1 VNLPH
6 LNISDPS
13 FSTRSVE
20 IKKARDHSFCA
31 TTPFGLAILRYK
43 EVGQLLRDRR
53 LRQGSY
59 AWPEKNKLTG
69 SFGDFWK
76 RSVIGQEGDYH
87 RKLRDILVPSLSQD
101 FIFSLTPKFEE
112 IANSLCRNLKK
123 KKSCEFMN
131 EFARPFAGQA
141 MCILLGLNKTDWKMI
156 SQDASDLG
164 LAMGVNCKLHEN
176 IFNNA
181 YERLADLSHDLI
193 KRVRVGNDKTSF
205 VARLYF
211 QMNKV
216 GGLSDLELSDLIV
229 ISIFGGVDT
238 TRSQLGLGI
247 VTFIKHPG
255 EWVKLINDKSLAS
268 KAFDELI
275 RERPTTTWVTR
286 EANQDFEFSGVNI
299 KKGTTLH
306 LLVHSSSRD
315 LMRQESPIFD
325 ISVKRKKHFGFGGG
339 SHHCVGHFMAK
350 SDSVIALLALSS
362 FMRKIQHNGD
372 AILLPDSGNTSPIT
386 LPIKYTVN

>member
-1 VNLPH
+1 MNLPH
-6 LNISDPS
+6 LDISDPS